1 MQTCQSSYVN
11 LWDDPLTPCSFPWRE
26 PSRVI
31 DEEEETYILI
41 HSLQDA
47 NMPKFL
53 SEDVPLFE
61 SIMADLFPGIEP
73 PPQNYTTLEVS
84 RCHLTTRVIC
94 DLLYSQQVSF
104 Y

>member
-1 MQTCQSSYVN
+1 M
-11 LWDDPLTPCSFPWRE
+11 
-26 PSRVI
+26 I
-31 DEEEETYILI
+31 DEEQETYILI

-61 SIMADLFPGIEP
+61 SIMADLFPGIKP

-84 RCHLTTRVIC
+84 
-94 DLLYSQQVSF
+94 
-104 Y
+104 